1 MLYNSHH
8 MHASCGSR
16 LDQSQ
21 CLLGGSEA
29 SERMHVWCGAE
40 PAAQLLESGTPHQ
53 CAGQLSII
61 EEPAGERPS
70 PRH

>member
-16 LDQSQ
+16 WDQSQ

-29 SERMHVWCGAE
+29 SERMHVWCGVE
-40 PAAQLLESGTPHQ
+40 PAAHLLESGTLH
-53 CAGQLSII
+53 
-61 EEPAGERPS
+61 
-70 PRH
+70 